1 MGLAFLLM
9 LAVSVKHDQTPLL
22 ASCDAGAATV
32 TALPAGAPV
41 TVGFSLSGQCYKVSV
56 QVDGKSIQGYLPASA
71 LDGLEN
77 FDQGRRN
84 AAWLEVTA
92 PKPGPEPAAHAKKDD
107 PNRLAFAGLDALR
120 EDDPRKAL
128 EYWRASLDQQPNPDL
143 EILYRRVEREVA
155 NDHSNEKLYGWK
167 VMLRYD
173 PGAIPVDVARQMV
186 SVLDQEFTRIAA
198 ELGCYTQERI
208 VAIVQTREA
217 YRKTTDAA
225 EWAGGQYD
233 GRIRVPMFNQQGSDG
248 QGLDASM
255 RRTLAHEITHACLS
269 VLGRWP
275 SWLQEGLAQKLSGE
289 TVSPALEKKLALWA
303 KEGKLPRLSNLHQ
316 DWSRLDAEHAAA
328 AYGISLQAV
337 EMIEQNYG
345 SDGIRNLLHS
355 PERLEGITADL
366 DRRLGL

>member
-9 LAVSVKHDQTPLL
+9 LAVSVKQDQTPLL
-22 ASCDAGAATV
+22 SSCDPGAATV
-32 TALPAGAPV
+32 AALPAGAPV

-56 QVDGKSIQGYLPASA
+56 QVEGKPIQGYLPASA

-84 AAWLEVTA
+84 AAWLEVTPPA
-92 PKPGPEPAAHAKKDD
+92 PAQAPAARPKKDES
-107 PNRLAFAGLDALR
+107 NRLAFAGLAALR

-128 EYWRASLDQQPNPDL
+128 EYWRSSLDQQPNPDL
-143 EILYRRVEREVA
+143 EILYHRVEREVA
-155 NDHSNEKLYGWK
+155 NDRSNEKLYGWK

-173 PGAIPVDVARQMV
+173 PGATPVDVARQMV
-186 SVLDQEFTRIAA
+186 GVLDQEFTRIST
-198 ELGCYTQERI
+198 ELGCYTQDRI
-208 VAIVQTREA
+208 VAIVQSREA

-233 GRIRVPMFNQQGSDG
+233 GRIRVPMFDG
-248 QGLDASM
+248 QGLDANM

-289 TVSPALEKKLALWA
+289 ALSPALEKKLALWA

-316 DWSRLDAEHAAA
+316 DWSRLDTEHAAA
-328 AYGISLQAV
+328 AYGLSLQAV
-337 EMIEQNYG
+337 EMIEQTYG

-355 PERLEGITADL
+355 PERLDQITGDL